1 MTRRR
6 IAVDWQACKAHG
18 VCAELLPEIVELDEW
33 GYPVIAPGPVP
44 ASLKRYAQRAV
55 SSCPTLALR
64 LVAFVEKPATAP
76 NPGTADEPL
85 VAPGS
90 VAGSVAAALGGPD
103 STLAPDAGTPAVPHV
118 TREVSPRRRARRS
131 S

>member
-6 IAVDWQACKAHG
+6 LQVDWPACKAHG

-44 ASLKRYAQRAV
+44 EGLRRYAQRAV

-64 LVAFVEKPATAP
+64 LVPTDEVER
-76 NPGTADEPL
+76 D
-85 VAPGS
+85 V
-90 VAGSVAAALGGPD
+90 
-103 STLAPDAGTPAVPHV
+103 TPADGL
-118 TREVSPRRRARRS
+118 RRRARRS

>member
-1 MTRRR
+1 MTQRRL
-6 IAVDWQACKAHG
+6 AVDWPACKAHG

-44 ASLKRYAQRAV
+44 ASLRRYAQRAV

-64 LVAFVEKPATAP
+64 LVP
-76 NPGTADEPL
+76 
-85 VAPGS
+85 VAE
-90 VAGSVAAALGGPD
+90 AASTPSTPPVPD
-103 STLAPDAGTPAVPHV
+103 LTS
-118 TREVSPRRRARRS
+118 EVSPRRRARRS

>member
-1 MTRRR
+1 MTGRRL
-6 IAVDWQACKAHG
+6 AVDWPACRAHG

-44 ASLKRYAQRAV
+44 DSLRRFAQRAV

-64 LVAFVEKPATAP
+64 LVPVTEEPPPPATPPAR
-76 NPGTADEPL
+76 
-85 VAPGS
+85 
-90 VAGSVAAALGGPD
+90 
-103 STLAPDAGTPAVPHV
+103 GTPTVDPAV
-118 TREVSPRRRARRS
+118 TTTDRSPRRRARRS

>member
-6 IAVDWQACKAHG
+6 LQVDWPACKAHG

-44 ASLKRYAQRAV
+44 AALRRHAQRAV

-64 LVAFVEKPATAP
+64 LVATEEPEREVTAP
-76 NPGTADEPL
+76 DGQ
-85 VAPGS
+85 
-90 VAGSVAAALGGPD
+90 
-103 STLAPDAGTPAVPHV
+103 
-118 TREVSPRRRARRS
+118 RRRARRS

>member
-6 IAVDWQACKAHG
+6 LQVDWPTCKAHG

-33 GYPVIAPGPVP
+33 GYPVLAPGPVP
-44 ASLKRYAQRAV
+44 ASLRRYAQRAV

-64 LVAFVEKPATAP
+64 LVPT
-76 NPGTADEPL
+76 DEQE
-85 VAPGS
+85 
-90 VAGSVAAALGGPD
+90 
-103 STLAPDAGTPAVPHV
+103 
-118 TREVSPRRRARRS
+118 REVTPDGQRRRARRS

>member
-6 IAVDWQACKAHG
+6 LAVDWPACKAHG

-44 ASLKRYAQRAV
+44 EGLRRYAQRAV

-64 LVAFVEKPATAP
+64 LVPAP
-76 NPGTADEPL
+76 EQERE
-85 VAPGS
+85 V
-90 VAGSVAAALGGPD
+90 
-103 STLAPDAGTPAVPHV
+103 TPADA
-118 TREVSPRRRARRS
+118 PRRRSRRS

>member
-6 IAVDWQACKAHG
+6 LQVDWPACKAHG

-33 GYPVIAPGPVP
+33 GYPVLAPGPVP
-44 ASLKRYAQRAV
+44 DSLRRYAQRAV

-64 LVAFVEKPATAP
+64 LVPT
-76 NPGTADEPL
+76 DEQE
-85 VAPGS
+85 
-90 VAGSVAAALGGPD
+90 
-103 STLAPDAGTPAVPHV
+103 
-118 TREVSPRRRARRS
+118 REVTPDGPRRRARRS